1 MLLQWVSVSSMFSS
15 TAESH
20 VLFGPMLWM
29 FPRHLPANSFRGCSV
44 GYAGEGCDQAAL
56 ASWPFAR
63 IRSESFASGAAGTGG
78 VAADAAG
85 AGALGV
91 AVAGSGVTGSM
102 PLSVVTV
109 GSEKRLERNQLSP
122 TIATPIAAV
131 VL

>member
-63 IRSESFASGAAGTGG
+63 IRSESLASGAAG
-78 VAADAAG
+78 VD
-85 AGALGV
+85 
-91 AVAGSGVTGSM
+91 VAGSGVTGSI